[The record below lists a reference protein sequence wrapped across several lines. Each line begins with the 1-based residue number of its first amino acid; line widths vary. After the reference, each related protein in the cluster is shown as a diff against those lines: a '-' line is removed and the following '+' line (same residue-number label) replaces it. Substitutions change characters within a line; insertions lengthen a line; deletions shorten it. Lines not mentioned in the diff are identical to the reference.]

1 MLLTARG
8 RDRKCKRIS
17 QEGCEE
23 EVVLSVDENGAQEP
37 AQPSGQPVRL
47 ARLPDPRQDHQSLTS
62 AAGLLG
68 GQAGGG
74 RRGKPV
80 PEGVLSPVL
89 LDGVVLDGFPLLDIF
104 PLLWKQLSSLSL
116 SFFFKQQQQKIFSS
130 YTRILLPDL
139 ECILDSWPMNLE
151 LLLFLLLLSSSSS
164 LIYHFFIR

>member
-47 ARLPDPRQDHQSLTS
+47 ARLPDPRRDHQSLTS

-104 PLLWKQLSSLSL
+104 PLLWKQLSSLFTIFFLNNNNKRFFLPTHVS
-116 SFFFKQQQQKIFSS
+116 SFPTWSVFW
-130 YTRILLPDL
+130 ILGL
-139 ECILDSWPMNLE
+139 
-151 LLLFLLLLSSSSS
+151 
-164 LIYHFFIR
+164 